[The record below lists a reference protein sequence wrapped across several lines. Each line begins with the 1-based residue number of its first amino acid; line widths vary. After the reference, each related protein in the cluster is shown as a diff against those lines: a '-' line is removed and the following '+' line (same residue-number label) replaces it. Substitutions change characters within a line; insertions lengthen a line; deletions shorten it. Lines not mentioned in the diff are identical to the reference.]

1 MDVFLVHPFD
11 STSRIGTTDSS
22 TLSNE
27 KRPDVGLSSKKVHVL
42 PAGHCCAVG
51 DGGPPWLARLP
62 PDCLR
67 HVLQHLALTPSGGP
81 QLTRIACTCRALRD
95 ALAQSHIEISE
106 L

>member
-1 MDVFLVHPFD
+1 MLTKG
-11 STSRIGTTDSS
+11 STGSNGTSITTTATVVS
-22 TLSNE
+22 TTAAGE
-27 KRPDVGLSSKKVHVL
+27 GAAQQTPQ
-42 PAGHCCAVG
+42 PATFAVG